1 MSSDFLSLISFYDG
15 WDTYQSS
22 LVQSIAP
29 LTPEQLAWRPAP
41 HLRSA
46 GQIAAHIS
54 AGRIEWFHRM
64 GAPGSAELATQA
76 SMHRSEDVIATN
88 ARELARWL
96 EASWGMI
103 ENTLKLWTIDD
114 LAQTYR
120 QAYGGKTYAVSH
132 QWTIWRI
139 LAHDLHHG
147 GELAVTLG
155 LQGIP
160 LPQLGDLGG
169 HLTQPPVVEEGG
181 GAGAQE

>member
-1 MSSDFLSLISFYDG
+1 MSPDFLSLISFYDG

-22 LVQSIAP
+22 LVSSIAP
-29 LTPEQLAWRPAP
+29 LLPEQLAWRPAP

-54 AGRIEWFHRM
+54 AGRIQWFHRM
-64 GAPGSAELATQA
+64 DAPGSSEMATQVGTL
-76 SMHRSEDVIATN
+76 RSEEAIATN
-88 ARELARWL
+88 PRELVRWL
-96 EASWGMI
+96 ESSWRMI
-103 ENTLKLWTIDD
+103 ENTLRLWTVDD

-120 QAYGGKTYAVSH
+120 QSYQGKTYQISH

-155 LQGIP
+155 MQGIP

-169 HLTQPPVVEEGG
+169 HLTQPPLAE
-181 GAGAQE
+181 